1 MVAGAP
7 LTRWATVVAA
17 LMLAHQVAAK
27 AVRDSFFLQVFPV
40 TSLPMMVIGAAA
52 VSVAAVPFYARLL
65 ARFGPDRVVPAGFLL
80 SAAVH
85 VVEWSRPDL
94 TPGVAVI
101 IYLHLAA
108 FGALLLSGFWSLA
121 SEVFDP
127 ITARRSYGQIAAAG
141 TLGGVA
147 GGLAAERLATLLP
160 YASHLLLLAG
170 LHAACAALVFGRT
183 RHERPIE
190 PASGASAA
198 LGLDSF
204 RRAPYLK
211 PLALLV
217 LLGTASASILDYL
230 FKSAAAAQFD
240 GAGLLRF
247 FAIFYVV
254 TQTSTFVVQTVFT
267 ARALRRGGAGD
278 TVSAL
283 PVSVG
288 LGSVAALFIPALPLF
303 ALARGLESVIRGS
316 LFRSGYEL
324 LFSPMGPTEKRRAKT
339 FLDVACDRAGDAL
352 GAGLVQL
359 ALAVIPLF
367 LVSGLLGV
375 VLCMALV
382 SFAIGRRLNA
392 YYARQVE
399 RRLVDHAE
407 AIVDDVDATGWASRP
422 STLAPVVASYTPG
435 ARAAAPLELDESTAL
450 LATLR
455 SGNRNAVARALAETE
470 HFDTALVAHVVTLL
484 AWNDV
489 RAEAHRVLVACG
501 DRHVGLYV
509 DYLLTPETAFA
520 IRRRLPRVLGHLPSQ
535 RTVDGLL
542 DGLDDGRFEV
552 RYRCSRALDQV
563 LQHAPTLTV
572 DPARIYKAVEREL
585 AVPQSVA
592 RSYKVIDQD
601 DAADPA
607 AAFDPDAQA
616 SRNVDYMF
624 SLLSTVLPRDPLKA
638 AYRAVHSDDRLL
650 RGLALDYLDGVLPE
664 DLRPSFWAILDVDG
678 RHVRTGDPNEAMAQL
693 VRSQEGANV
702 RPSASDAPG
711 QSAPPPAA
719 KPPSDPR

>member
-1 MVAGAP
+1 MTATP
-7 LTRWATVVAA
+7 LTRWATTVAA

-27 AVRDSFFLQVFPV
+27 AVRDSYFLLVFPV
-40 TSLPMMVIGAAA
+40 TNLPMMVIAAAA

-80 SAAVH
+80 SAAAH
-85 VVEWSRPDL
+85 LIEWSRPGL
-94 TPGVAVI
+94 TPGVVVV

-147 GGLAAERLATLLP
+147 GGIAAERMAAMLP
-160 YASHLLLLAG
+160 YGSQLLLLAG
-170 LHAACAALVFGRT
+170 LHAACAMLVFRRT
-183 RHERPIE
+183 RHERPID
-190 PASGASAA
+190 AGTGASAA

-230 FKSAAAAQFD
+230 FKSQASAHFE
-240 GAGLLRF
+240 GANLLRF
-247 FAIFYVV
+247 LAIFYVV

-267 ARALRRGGAGD
+267 GRALRRGGAGD

-283 PVSVG
+283 PISVG
-288 LGSVAALFIPALPLF
+288 IGSVAALFVPALPL
-303 ALARGLESVIRGS
+303 LTVARGLEAVIRGS
-316 LFRSGYEL
+316 LFRGGYEL
-324 LFSPMGPTEKRRAKT
+324 LFSPMGPAEKRRAKT

-352 GAGLVQL
+352 GAGMVQL
-359 ALAVIPLF
+359 ALAAVPLF

-375 VLCMALV
+375 VVCMSIV
-382 SFAIGRRLNA
+382 SLAIGRRLNA
-392 YYARQVE
+392 FYARQVE

-407 AIVDDVDATGWASRP
+407 AVVDDVDATGWASRP
-422 STLAPVVASYTPG
+422 STLVPAVAGYGPST
-435 ARAAAPLELDESTAL
+435 RAAAPVEIDESTAL

-455 SGNRNAVARALAETE
+455 SGNRNMVARALAEIE
-470 HFDTALVAHVVTLL
+470 QFDTALVAHIVTLL

-489 RAEAHRVLVACG
+489 RADAHRVLVACG
-501 DRHVGLYV
+501 DRHVGLLV

-535 RTVDGLL
+535 RAVDGLL

-552 RYRCSRALDQV
+552 RYRCSRALDQI
-563 LQHAPTLTV
+563 LQRDPTLV
-572 DPARIYKAVEREL
+572 VGAARIYAALEREL

-601 DAADPA
+601 DETDPA
-607 AAFDPDAQA
+607 AAFDSEAQA

-664 DLRPSFWAILDVDG
+664 DLRPSFWTILDVDA
-678 RHVRTGDPNEAMAQL
+678 RHVRRVDPAEAMSQL
-693 VRSQEGANV
+693 VRSQEGSNV
-702 RPSASDAPG
+702 TASASDARG
-711 QSAPPPAA
+711 QSDPPPAA
-719 KPPSDPR
+719 KSRSDPR